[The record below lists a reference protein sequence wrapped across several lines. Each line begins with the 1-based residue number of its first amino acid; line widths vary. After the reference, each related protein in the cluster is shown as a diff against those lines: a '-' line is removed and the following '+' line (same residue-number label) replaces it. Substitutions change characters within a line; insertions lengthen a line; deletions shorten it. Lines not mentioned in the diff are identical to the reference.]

1 MRKIRTQ
8 ADADK
13 RMKRN
18 NLIVGIIL
26 VGLLVISTAGYS
38 LMSSDEDD
46 GGSVSEFG
54 VDFSRSNSMWVA
66 DIGGGVFW
74 FQNLPSEVL
83 DIDVNISISFD
94 DYANQPLYFVNP
106 NEGASEILSNLG
118 NYVLRYQEA
127 CLVNSSCDGNLPSK
141 GCDNNLIIF
150 ESGNDSMVYQNES
163 CIFIVGDAVRATDA
177 FLYNVLG
184 VN

>member
-74 FQNLPSEVL
+74 WCFCHL
-83 DIDVNISISFD
+83 
-94 DYANQPLYFVNP
+94 
-106 NEGASEILSNLG
+106 
-118 NYVLRYQEA
+118 
-127 CLVNSSCDGNLPSK
+127 
-141 GCDNNLIIF
+141 
-150 ESGNDSMVYQNES
+150 
-163 CIFIVGDAVRATDA
+163 
-177 FLYNVLG
+177 
-184 VN
+184 